1 MNTPLTIEDML
12 ARYPGT
18 TKQSW
23 AQHRY
28 RGTGPRFIK
37 VGRRVYYRL
46 EDVEAWE
53 EEQSRT
59 CTKGETL

>member
-12 ARYPGT
+12 TRYPGT

-23 AQHRY
+23 AQQRY
-28 RGTGPRFIK
+28 RGTGPKFIK

-53 EEQSRT
+53 EDQSRV
-59 CTKGETL
+59 CTKAVVA